1 MRYVTYRRISTT
13 GQGLDGYGMSFQT
26 DEINRYLKE
35 GDEVVGEFSECE
47 SGGNSQRPVLMQ
59 AIALCKK
66 KKATLLVARL
76 CRLSRSASL
85 IFHLRETGIDFRAV
99 DNPLADKF
107 TINLLSILNER
118 EREIIGQ
125 RTREGLAAAKARGV
139 RLGNPNPKEALKS
152 ALRAKAASANSFA
165 VRLLPIVAEIEK
177 AGVHTLAGIAACLT
191 ARGFASPR
199 GCQFTAQTVK
209 RFLARARPVQCPA
222 EA

>member
-1 MRYVTYRRISTT
+1 M
-13 GQGLDGYGMSFQT
+13 GFQS
-26 DEINRYLKE
+26 DEIKRYLKE

-47 SGGNSQRPVLMQ
+47 SGGNSQRPALME

-85 IFHLRETGIDFRAV
+85 IFHLRETGVDFRAV

-139 RLGNPNPKEALKS
+139 RLGNPNPKEALKV
-152 ALRAKAASANSFA
+152 ALRAKGEAADAFA
-165 VRLLPIVAEIEK
+165 VKLLPIVVEIEK
-177 AGVHTLAGIAACLT
+177 AGVQTLAGIAACLT
-191 ARGFASPR
+191 ARGYKSPR
-199 GCQFTAQTVK
+199 GYAFTAQTVR
-209 RFLARARPVQCPA
+209 RFLARARPTPPGQ
-222 EA
+222 